1 MYAYLCVL
9 SVTKPGCIQR
19 FNTMTFCILLYRPI
33 PVRHYCHTDR
43 GTLPPQLIVYMY
55 ACYWPDVCYSQH
67 AAPHCVILINS
78 SCRTAGVRCHTH
90 SSALALGIGRMG
102 VAASCSVQHTSYQ
115 TLFSLYLGEGVT
127 PRPKFCTP
135 IALQKRSTQAK
146 KQKKICIHCL
156 YQAPVFV
163 NFGGPY
169 LRMFS
174 ACFQAEKFGAIPP
187 TDPDDISKSTPV
199 FWANFR
205 ISGAKKLGAD
215 PSPVRCA
222 LASVG
227 QPLPTVKFLG
237 GNAP

>member
-1 MYAYLCVL
+1 MLQPTCSTALCNSNQQQLQDSRCQV
-9 SVTKPGCIQR
+9 SHSQQR
-19 FNTMTFCILLYRPI
+19 
-33 PVRHYCHTDR
+33 
-43 GTLPPQLIVYMY
+43 
-55 ACYWPDVCYSQH
+55 A
-67 AAPHCVILINS
+67 
-78 SCRTAGVRCHTH
+78 
-90 SSALALGIGRMG
+90 GIGHWANGR
-102 VAASCSVQHTSYQ
+102 CSVVQCSTYVVSDPFFAISRGGGNAPSKILHADSASETKYTS
-115 TLFSLYLGEGVT
+115 
-127 PRPKFCTP
+127 
-135 IALQKRSTQAK
+135 QKTE
-146 KQKKICIHCL
+146 KICIHCL